1 MLIRS
6 VTVGLTGLLLTAC
19 GSTRDTRVPVDAA
32 DTETGTGFQSQDIQ
46 TMAVKMAADIK
57 AQGVLAP
64 SRDGVRTSFFIGEIE
79 NESSDRINKR
89 LILTKIRTQIKR
101 AMGSDVMVLDRSPTA
116 NELVDAER
124 RMKDRQQV
132 SGENTRKIAGSDF
145 VLKGVMMS
153 RDRQGQKLRSSYI
166 NVTFELTDLGTG
178 EIVWTDDYE
187 MKTESE
193 KSVINR

>member
-1 MLIRS
+1 
-6 VTVGLTGLLLTAC
+6 
-19 GSTRDTRVPVDAA
+19 
-32 DTETGTGFQSQDIQ
+32 
-46 TMAVKMAADIK
+46 MAVSMAADLK
-57 AQGVLAP
+57 SKGVLAP

-101 AMGSDVMVLDRSPTA
+101 AMGNDVMVLDRSPTA

-153 RDRQGQKLRSSYI
+153 RDRQAGSLRSSFI

-178 EIVWTDDYE
+178 EMVWTDEYE